1 MSPPT
6 VTSLGRE
13 TTPPEIFKSA
23 SRNDN
28 SLNVKPVP
36 AVVRPTLESLPK
48 IVLIL
53 LVIAAIE
60 SSLEVLV
67 EANVGSTS
75 T

>member
-1 MSPPT
+1 MFPPT
-6 VTSLGRE
+6 VTSLGRPP
-13 TTPPEIFKSA
+13 TPPEIFKFA

-36 AVVRPTLESLPK
+36 AVVRPTLEELPK